1 MAINVLEAYKNRL
14 ATADTVF
21 SNTRVGAKMDTQRK
35 IMVAKCLENTN
46 RFLNEGFANSVG
58 TQKADMGLKYMV
70 A

>member
-1 MAINVLEAYKNRL
+1 MAINLLEAYKNRL

-21 SNTRVGAKMDTQRK
+21 SKTRFGAKMDTSRK
-35 IMVAKCLENTN
+35 VMVAKCLENAN
-46 RFLNEGFANSVG
+46 KLLNEGFANSVG